1 MYWTAWCI
9 PFIGKITWFFKKTVK
24 TELHSWRN
32 QLCEAKAANRGDKSI
47 KAVIHIWKSSSWR
60 HQEVIATITK
70 ETCADVKSTTE
81 VTQISGEVPYWLTT
95 LRCVFLPSLPWPP
108 TFQAAFIRRTKENQ
122 VGLALKRKSSL
133 RTEALFKTPWAA
145 FYKPSSAAQNWGIDE
160 VEKPQDWKLALAGG
174 GGSCFIK
181 TDAKLDLGAG
191 SKLAERAL
199 S

>member
-1 MYWTAWCI
+1 MYSVYRENNLI
-9 PFIGKITWFFKKTVK
+9 FFKKNVK
-24 TELHSWRN
+24 TELHSWRS
-32 QLCEAKAANRGDKSI
+32 QLCEAKAANRGDKNI
-47 KAVIHIWKSSSWR
+47 KAVIHIWKSFSRR

-70 ETCADVKSTTE
+70 ETCTDVKSTTE
-81 VTQISGEVPYWLTT
+81 VSQISGEAPYWLTT

-108 TFQAAFIRRTKENQ
+108 TFQAAFVIRRIKENQ

-145 FYKPSSAAQNWGIDE
+145 FYKPSSAVQNWRIDE
-160 VEKPQDWKLALAGG
+160 VEEPQDWKLALTGGGG
-174 GGSCFIK
+174 GGSSRFIK
-181 TDAKLDLGAG
+181 TGAKLDLGAG